1 VPKYDY
7 TNIALHCLSEGVLHV
22 YFKIHVDHRDGLKLH
37 FVLGCLLVHTLEQ
50 AGMVHV

>member
-1 VPKYDY
+1 
-7 TNIALHCLSEGVLHV
+7 LHV